1 MITFIVTLFLTVFNL
16 AKTFYL
22 FDMNLLCSPENELF
36 KLKIPTKIFSIYN
49 SFLRADNAKK

>member
-49 SFLRADNAKK
+49 SFLRAE